1 MSFALYI
8 KSFYVH
14 KNEFQPHKSLLI
26 NVIRELQQEGFFII
40 DNTEVNTQN
49 INNIIYFNDVC
60 INNCYFYFQIF

>member
-14 KNEFQPHKSLLI
+14 KNEFQPQKSLLI